1 MSGEFPRAG
10 FWRRFASLVYDTL
23 AIIAFAMLTVVL
35 YLFAVQGLISL
46 DVISLNGAEDVSAL
60 IQESLLLSSIRS
72 ALLVIVTLV
81 FFGYFWTKSG
91 QTIGMRAWRLK
102 VQTSE
107 GNLISWPQSIVRSLS
122 ALLGLG
128 NLVVL
133 IDFKNK
139 KALQDYV
146 SKTEAITLTKEE
158 NPWKTI
164 CPSPI
169 PFEETWHVPQ
179 EMKLSDIER
188 VKKQFITAS
197 IVSSI

>member
-107 GNLISWPQSIVRSLS
+107 GSLISWPRSIVRSLS

-146 SKTEAITLTKEE
+146 SKTEVITLTKEE
-158 NPWKTI
+158 NKRI
-164 CPSPI
+164 YR
-169 PFEETWHVPQ
+169 E
-179 EMKLSDIER
+179 LD
-188 VKKQFITAS
+188 
-197 IVSSI
+197 

>member
-60 IQESLLLSSIRS
+60 IQDSLLLSSIRS
-72 ALLVIVTLV
+72 ALLVIVALV

-102 VQTSE
+102 VQTLE
-107 GNLISWPQSIVRSLS
+107 GDLISWPQSFIRSIS

-128 NLVVL
+128 NLAVL

-146 SKTEAITLTKEE
+146 SKTEVITLTKEE
-158 NPWKTI
+158 NKRI
-164 CPSPI
+164 YR
-169 PFEETWHVPQ
+169 E
-179 EMKLSDIER
+179 LD
-188 VKKQFITAS
+188 
-197 IVSSI
+197 

>member
-35 YLFAVQGLISL
+35 YLFAIQGLISL
-46 DVISLNGAEDVSAL
+46 DVIALNGAEDVSAR
-60 IQESLLLSSIRS
+60 IQDSLLLSGIRS
-72 ALLVIVTLV
+72 SLLVLVGLV

-102 VQTSE
+102 VQTHQ
-107 GNLISWPQSIVRSLS
+107 GNLISWPQAIIRSIS

-133 IDFKNK
+133 VDFKNK
-139 KALQDYV
+139 KALQDYL
-146 SKTEAITLTKEE
+146 SKTEVVTLTKEE
-158 NPWKTI
+158 NK
-164 CPSPI
+164 
-169 PFEETWHVPQ
+169 
-179 EMKLSDIER
+179 R
-188 VKKQFITAS
+188 VYRELD
-197 IVSSI
+197 

>member
-35 YLFAVQGLISL
+35 YLFAVQGLITL

-60 IQESLLLSSIRS
+60 IQESLLLSSVRS

-102 VQTSE
+102 VQTLE
-107 GNLISWPQSIVRSLS
+107 GNLISWPQSLVRSLC

-139 KALQDYV
+139 KALQDYL
-146 SKTEAITLTKEE
+146 SKTEVITLTKEE
-158 NPWKTI
+158 NKRI
-164 CPSPI
+164 YR
-169 PFEETWHVPQ
+169 E
-179 EMKLSDIER
+179 LD
-188 VKKQFITAS
+188 
-197 IVSSI
+197 

>member
-46 DVISLNGAEDVSAL
+46 DIISLNGAEDVSAL

-72 ALLVIVTLV
+72 ALLVSVTLV

-107 GNLISWPQSIVRSLS
+107 GSLISWPQSIVRSLS

-146 SKTEAITLTKEE
+146 SKTEVITLTKEE
-158 NPWKTI
+158 NKRI
-164 CPSPI
+164 YR
-169 PFEETWHVPQ
+169 E
-179 EMKLSDIER
+179 LD
-188 VKKQFITAS
+188 
-197 IVSSI
+197 

>member
-10 FWRRFASLVYDTL
+10 FWRRFASLVYDML

-60 IQESLLLSSIRS
+60 IQESLLFSSIRS
-72 ALLVIVTLV
+72 ALLIIVTLV

-102 VQTSE
+102 VQTLE
-107 GNLISWPQSIVRSLS
+107 GNLISWPQAIIRSLC

-128 NLVVL
+128 NLLVFL
-133 IDFKNK
+133 DFKNN
-139 KALQDYV
+139 KALQDYL
-146 SKTEAITLTKEE
+146 SKTEVIALTKEE
-158 NPWKTI
+158 NKRI
-164 CPSPI
+164 YR
-169 PFEETWHVPQ
+169 E
-179 EMKLSDIER
+179 LD
-188 VKKQFITAS
+188 
-197 IVSSI
+197 